1 MILRRVLVANRGEIA
16 VRVLRTC
23 QRLGIETVLAVS
35 DADADSVPAR
45 LADHTIRIGPVSAAE
60 SYLNT
65 EAVVAAAVAA
75 GADAIH
81 PGYGFL
87 SENPRLARACEAAGI
102 VFIGPSAD
110 VLKAAGDKL
119 AARNHA
125 VAAGLP
131 VLPGGLVAATGAG
144 AGGRRR
150 RGRGGRG
157 LDAGAG
163 PRRGRGQAGR
173 AIGYPVLVKAAGGG
187 GGRGLRVVSD
197 PGRLA
202 EAVAVASAEAQAAF
216 SDPRV
221 YLERYVSPARHV
233 EVQLLGDGE
242 NVIHL
247 GDRDCSV
254 QRRYQKLIE
263 EAPAPQLG
271 ETLRVGMRAAAVA
284 LGLHLK
290 YQGLGTVEFLVD
302 AERAAFWFLEVNAR
316 IQVEHPVTEA
326 VTGLDLVAEQI
337 AIAEGRGLRLAQADV
352 CLRGHAIECR
362 INAEDPAAGFRPSPG
377 TVTSAVFPAG
387 PGIRVDTH
395 IQAGSAVPPQ
405 YDSLLAKL
413 IVSGAEPGAGAGPAA
428 RRAGPVRARRGGD
441 HRGDA
446 RGAGRRRR
454 SSPRA
459 VSPPTISHGGWG
471 GKPGPLGIKMTYLE
485 LTDVSLRDGN
495 QSLWGATGL
504 RTEHILQIAPVLNRV
519 GFRALDF
526 MSSTAMGVAVRTH
539 REDPWQRIRLTRAAV
554 PDAHL
559 QFIGTGLRFISWE
572 RAHPEV
578 LRLVY
583 DRLVAAGISR
593 FVVLDPTH
601 DMDAVRASARTI
613 RQAGGTEIIMALT
626 YTISAVHDDAFY
638 AGIAGQAA
646 ASPYI
651 DRAYLKDPAG
661 LLTPER
667 ARTLIPA
674 VRARLGGKP
683 LELHAHCTIGL
694 SPLVYLTA
702 PDLGVEVLQTGCGA
716 LADGSSLPDAERV
729 VANLRELGHTVDV
742 DDRLLARAAR
752 YFDRLAAAESLP
764 SGQPRP
770 YDAAFT
776 RHQLAGGVLTTLRR
790 QLAELGLE
798 AKFGAVMEEVS
809 RVRAELGYPIM
820 VTPFPQMVM
829 GQALSNVLGDERYGV
844 VPDQVIRYV
853 LGSFGKPTAPVEP
866 WVLDRILDRPRA
878 RELAA
883 EPPPL
888 SVAELRGQLPRG
900 ISDEELLLRFAM
912 PAGEVDAMLAAAP
925 AARHYTPE
933 AQPVLRLLRELG
945 ARPPVRRLVVDKPGF
960 RLSLSGPGGPADA

>member
-1 MILRRVLVANRGEIA
+1 
-16 VRVLRTC
+16 
-23 QRLGIETVLAVS
+23 
-35 DADADSVPAR
+35 
-45 LADHTIRIGPVSAAE
+45 
-60 SYLNT
+60 
-65 EAVVAAAVAA
+65 
-75 GADAIH
+75 
-81 PGYGFL
+81 
-87 SENPRLARACEAAGI
+87 
-102 VFIGPSAD
+102 
-110 VLKAAGDKL
+110 
-119 AARNHA
+119 
-125 VAAGLP
+125 
-131 VLPGGLVAATGAG
+131 
-144 AGGRRR
+144 
-150 RGRGGRG
+150 
-157 LDAGAG
+157 
-163 PRRGRGQAGR
+163 
-173 AIGYPVLVKAAGGG
+173 
-187 GGRGLRVVSD
+187 
-197 PGRLA
+197 
-202 EAVAVASAEAQAAF
+202 
-216 SDPRV
+216 
-221 YLERYVSPARHV
+221 
-233 EVQLLGDGE
+233 
-242 NVIHL
+242 
-247 GDRDCSV
+247 
-254 QRRYQKLIE
+254 
-263 EAPAPQLG
+263 
-271 ETLRVGMRAAAVA
+271 
-284 LGLHLK
+284 
-290 YQGLGTVEFLVD
+290 
-302 AERAAFWFLEVNAR
+302 
-316 IQVEHPVTEA
+316 
-326 VTGLDLVAEQI
+326 
-337 AIAEGRGLRLAQADV
+337 
-352 CLRGHAIECR
+352 
-362 INAEDPAAGFRPSPG
+362 
-377 TVTSAVFPAG
+377 
-387 PGIRVDTH
+387 
-395 IQAGSAVPPQ
+395 
-405 YDSLLAKL
+405 
-413 IVSGAEPGAGAGPAA
+413 
-428 RRAGPVRARRGGD
+428 
-441 HRGDA
+441 
-446 RGAGRRRR
+446 
-454 SSPRA
+454 
-459 VSPPTISHGGWG
+459 
-471 GKPGPLGIKMTYLE
+471 MTYSS
-485 LTDVSLRDGN
+485 TDVSLRDGN

-504 RTEHILQIAPVLNRV
+504 RTEHIVAIAPVLNRV

-572 RAHPEV
+572 RAHPDV

-583 DRLVAAGISR
+583 QRLVAAGISR

-601 DMDAVRASARTI
+601 DMAAVLASARMI

-674 VRARLGGKP
+674 VPARLGGKP

-764 SGQPRP
+764 AGQPQP

-790 QLAELGLE
+790 QLAELGLQE
-798 AKFGAVMEEVS
+798 RFGAVMEEVS

-829 GQALSNVLGDERYGV
+829 GQALANILGGSGPPGTGVSPGGTVSPRTGRAGTERYAV

-866 WVLDRILDRPRA
+866 SVLDRILDRPRA

-888 SVAELRGQLPRG
+888 SVAELRRSCRTGSRTR
-900 ISDEELLLRFAM
+900 SCC
-912 PAGEVDAMLAAAP
+912 
-925 AARHYTPE
+925 
-933 AQPVLRLLRELG
+933 
-945 ARPPVRRLVVDKPGF
+945 
-960 RLSLSGPGGPADA
+960 